1 MRTFSLPSQA
11 GNSGKSLK
19 TDGTNVF
26 WDFGAG
32 GVVATL
38 DLLNQ
43 GAAISGDVLYS
54 VPDNG
59 EGDYLISWTATIRTA
74 GGVSSTLGGF
84 GVTAIGADAI
94 TRQIYPID
102 ITGVNISTTNT
113 TATGLGGSFMVYA
126 KASTAIRLIM
136 GYATGTGTAMKYDL
150 HVKVQKL

>member
-19 TDGTNVF
+19 TDGTNVY
-26 WDFGAG
+26 WDLGAG

-43 GAAISGDVLYS
+43 GAAIAGDILYN

-59 EGDYLISWTATIRTA
+59 EGDYLISWTATIKTA
-74 GGVSSTLGGF
+74 GAVSGTLGGF
-84 GVTAIGADAI
+84 GVTVVGPDAI
-94 TRQIYPID
+94 SRQIYPIN

-126 KASTAIRLIM
+126 GASTIIRLIM